1 MLVSKRFVV
10 SGRVQGVGF
19 RAWAQH
25 EAARLGLA
33 GWAANLPDGS
43 VEVVI
48 HGREADIAALRA
60 RLHQGPRFA
69 RVLAVRETA
78 LDAAART
85 AAQSRATF
93 EVR

>member
-1 MLVSKRFVV
+1 MPVSKRFVV

-43 VEVVI
+43 VEIVI

-60 RLHQGPRFA
+60 RLHEGPRSA
-69 RVLAVRETA
+69 RVAGAQETA
-78 LDAAART
+78 LDAAAST
-85 AAQSRATF
+85 AAQSRTRF